1 MDEAIEL
8 QQQGETLKKNMEG
21 GRSTQLMAELCMFQV
36 TICNN
41 LDQILVT
48 TILSERQ
55 SESLKSRLFPEHMIK
70 LSFESTLT
78 LTKPNIK
85 SGIEDLA
92 PSFSIIQ
99 KARFEP
105 FYDMQVITGNNHI
118 FRIKLVY

>member
-1 MDEAIEL
+1 
-8 QQQGETLKKNMEG
+8 MEG

-92 PSFSIIQ
+92 PSFSII
-99 KARFEP
+99 
-105 FYDMQVITGNNHI
+105 
-118 FRIKLVY
+118 

>member
-85 SGIEDLA
+85 PGIEDLA